1 MPDKERNNKAKD
13 ETDESLSGGT
23 VGNKRPYI
31 EDEGEDSESKGK
43 KPKVK
48 FIILHMLLYICDSK
62 INLAN

>member
-23 VGNKRPYI
+23 VGKKRSYI
-31 EDEGEDSESKGK
+31 EEGEDSESKGK